1 MTKTIR
7 PPSTLSAFLHYVSL
21 NMLAMLGTSCYILA
35 DTFFVANGI
44 GEDGLTALNLVLPL
58 FNLMNA
64 TGLMIGIGGATKYA
78 IHKARGERE
87 AGSQIFFH
95 ALLLAGVASVGFMLI
110 GLFGSDPICRW
121 LGSDAATHDKMVV
134 YLRTLYCFAPLFL
147 CNQLFAAFVRNDG
160 APNRA
165 MLGTMLGTLGNI
177 VLDYLF
183 IFPLG
188 MGMLGAVLATACA
201 PLIGITIQSFYFRKP
216 TCQIRVRPCR
226 LQWQMFQPI
235 FLLGGAEWI
244 TEVASGIVIFCFN
257 FVILRKAGNTGV
269 AAYGIIAN
277 IALVAACLCTGI
289 AQGVQPLL
297 SRSYGKGDQT
307 EMKKLLRMTIC
318 TALGFAAV
326 LYGVLF
332 GFTEPIVRLFN
343 STGNSTLQ
351 AMAETGTRIYFVA
364 FFAVGVNIATSAF
377 FAAVERPAASFCI
390 SLLRSG
396 VLLLPLVFLFAA
408 VWGMNGVWV
417 SYPAA
422 ELGTCL
428 VAIYCQVRYWRKQQK
443 QKGKIVQDDS

>member
-1 MTKTIR
+1 MTRSIHS
-7 PPSTLSAFLHYVSL
+7 PSTLTAFLHYVSL

-35 DTFFVANGI
+35 DTFFVANGV

-58 FNLMNA
+58 FNLLNA

-78 IHKARGERE
+78 IHKARGEQE
-87 AGSQIFFH
+87 AGSQIFLH
-95 ALLLAGVASVGFMLI
+95 ALVLAGVAGVLFLLT
-110 GLFGSDPICRW
+110 GLLGADPICRW
-121 LGSDAATHDKMVV
+121 LGSNSATHEKMVV

-147 CNQLFAAFVRNDG
+147 YNQVFAAFVRNDG

-201 PLIGITIQSFYFRKP
+201 PLIGISIQGFYFRKP
-216 TCQIRVRPCR
+216 TCQIRVRSSR
-226 LQWQMFQPI
+226 LHWQMFQPI

-244 TEVASGIVIFCFN
+244 TEVASGVVIFCFN
-257 FVILRKAGNTGV
+257 IVLLQQAGNTGV

-297 SRSYGKGDQT
+297 SRSYGRGERN
-307 EMKKLLRMTIC
+307 EMKKLLRLTLC
-318 TALGFAAV
+318 TALIFATL
-326 LYGVLF
+326 LYGVLY

-343 STGNSTLQ
+343 AAGNLQ
-351 AMAETGTRIYFVA
+351 LQEMAETGTRIYFLA
-364 FFAVGVNIATSAF
+364 FFFVGVNIAGSAF
-377 FAAVERPAASFCI
+377 FAAVARPAASLCI

-408 VWGMNGVWV
+408 VWGMQGVWI

-422 ELGTCL
+422 ELGTCVVTVCCL
-428 VAIYCQVRYWRKQQK
+428 VRYWRNQH
-443 QKGKIVQDDS
+443 S

>member
-78 IHKARGERE
+78 IHKARGEQE

-95 ALLLAGVASVGFMLI
+95 ALLLAGVASVIFMLI

-160 APNRA
+160 APNRV
-165 MLGTMLGTLGNI
+165 MLGTML
-177 VLDYLF
+177 
-183 IFPLG
+183 
-188 MGMLGAVLATACA
+188 GMLGAVLATACA

-226 LQWQMFQPI
+226 LRWQMFQPI

-257 FVILRKAGNTGV
+257 FVVLRKAGNTGV

-297 SRSYGKGDQT
+297 SRSYGKSDLP

-364 FFAVGVNIATSAF
+364 FCFVGVNIATSAF
-377 FAAVERPAASFCI
+377 FAAVDRPAEAFCI

-408 VWGMNGVWV
+408 VWDMNGVWA
-417 SYPAA
+417 SYPVA

-428 VAIYCQVRYWRKQQK
+428 VAVCCQVRYWQNQQK
-443 QKGKIVQDDS
+443 QKGKIVEDDG

>member
-78 IHKARGERE
+78 IHKARGEQE

-95 ALLLAGVASVGFMLI
+95 ALLLSGVASVGFMLM
-110 GLFGSDPICRW
+110 GLLGADPICRW
-121 LGSDAATHDKMVV
+121 LGSNAATHDKMVV

-226 LQWQMFQPI
+226 LRWQMFQPI

-257 FVILRKAGNTGV
+257 FVVLRKAGNTGV

-297 SRSYGKGDQT
+297 SRSYGKSDLP
-307 EMKKLLRMTIC
+307 EMKK
-318 TALGFAAV
+318 AAADDD
-326 LYGVLF
+326 LHG
-332 GFTEPIVRLFN
+332 
-343 STGNSTLQ
+343 TGL
-351 AMAETGTRIYFVA
+351 
-364 FFAVGVNIATSAF
+364 
-377 FAAVERPAASFCI
+377 C
-390 SLLRSG
+390 SG
-396 VLLLPLVFLFAA
+396 A
-408 VWGMNGVWV
+408 VWRVVWLYRADCPV
-417 SYPAA
+417 
-422 ELGTCL
+422 
-428 VAIYCQVRYWRKQQK
+428 V
-443 QKGKIVQDDS
+443 